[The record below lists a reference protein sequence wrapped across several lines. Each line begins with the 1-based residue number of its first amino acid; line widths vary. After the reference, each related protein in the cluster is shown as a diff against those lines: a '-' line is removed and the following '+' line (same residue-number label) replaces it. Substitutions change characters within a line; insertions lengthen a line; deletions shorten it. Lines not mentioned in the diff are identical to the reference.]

1 MRFLTALSLLS
12 GLVLPAS
19 LVCAEP
25 SDITSSTRLSLP
37 ADFKPPQVFKNTNLV
52 RNTNLEKGYVR
63 ETVNVVVENVDK
75 QPQSDYYL
83 SFPTDVFPKLGSLEV
98 KDKKAA
104 GKGRFDVDITELNS
118 SR

>member
-12 GLVLPAS
+12 GLLLPAS
-19 LVCAEP
+19 LVCAKP

-37 ADFKPPQVFKNTNLV
+37 ADFKPSQVFKNTNLV
-52 RNTNLEKGYVR
+52 RNTNLEKGYAR

-83 SFPTDVFPKLGSLEV
+83 SFPTDVFAKLGSLEV
-98 KDKKAA
+98 RDKKAA
-104 GKGRFDVDITELNS
+104 GKGRFDVDITELDS